1 LNINQTIC
9 TSTSSCGGP
18 NSTSG
23 SCDYDGCDFNPYR
36 LGNKAFFGPGL
47 TVDTTKAFT
56 VVTQF
61 IGSPLTDINRF
72 YIQDGVTIQN
82 PASQIVGVKGN
93 SITPAFCTE
102 ELAAFKEVNSFGD
115 FGGFAGIS
123 AAFTKG
129 MVLAFAVEGNYF
141 GNETQ
146 WLDGTYP
153 FGMPATVEG
162 AVRGPCAVNTAS
174 TDPVGNN
181 AGVTFS
187 NIRIGAI
194 NSTT

>member
-1 LNINQTIC
+1 M
-9 TSTSSCGGP
+9 
-18 NSTSG
+18 
-23 SCDYDGCDFNPYR
+23 
-36 LGNKAFFGPGL
+36 
-47 TVDTTKAFT
+47 TVDTTKVFT

-82 PASQIVGVKGN
+82 PPSENINIKGN
-93 SITPAFCTE
+93 SITPLYCNE
-102 ELAAFKEVNSFGD
+102 ELAAFKEVNSFED
-115 FGGFAGIS
+115 FGGFASIT
-123 AAFTKG
+123 AAFAKG
-129 MVLAFAVEGNYF
+129 MVLAFAIEGNYF
-141 GNETQ
+141 GNGTQ

-153 FGMPATVEG
+153 LGVPATVEG
-162 AVRGPCAVNTAS
+162 AARGPCAVNTAS

-187 NIRIGAI
+187 NIRIGVI